1 MLPKIDVPIFNVKL
15 LSNGKSL
22 SFRPFTVKE
31 EKLFLMANESEDLN
45 GVVDT
50 IKQVLNNCVLDE
62 IDIES
67 LPLFDIEHLFLNIRA
82 RSIGEVV
89 NLKYKCNNTIA
100 SEEGTE
106 EEKKCGNLVEIDLN
120 ILEIQP
126 EKQEGHSTKVEITEN
141 MGIVMKY
148 PNFETLKTFDIEN
161 EADSI
166 IKTTIDCIDYIYDK
180 DQVYYAKDN
189 TQEELIEFVESMQAK
204 DLEKIK
210 FFFDTMPRMK
220 KDIEFKCNKCGHEE
234 TIELEGIQNFF
245 V

>member
-1 MLPKIDVPIFNVKL
+1 MLPKIDVPIFTVKL
-15 LSNGKSL
+15 ISNGKNL
-22 SFRPFTVKE
+22 TFRPFTVKE

-45 GVVDT
+45 SVVDT
-50 IKQVLNNCVLDE
+50 IKQILNNCVLDE

-89 NLKYKCNNTIA
+89 NLKYKCNNLVA
-100 SEEGTE
+100 VEEGE
-106 EEKKCGNLVEIDLN
+106 EEKKCGNLVEFDLN

-126 EKQEGHSTKVEITEN
+126 EKQEGHSTKIEITEN
-141 MGIVMKY
+141 MGIAMKY
-148 PNFETLKTFDIEN
+148 PNFETLKTFDVQN

-180 DQVYYAKDN
+180 DQIYYAKDN
-189 TQEELIEFVESMQAK
+189 TQEELVEFVESMQAK

-210 FFFDTMPRMK
+210 FFFDTMPKMK

-234 TIELEGIQNFF
+234 LIELEGIQSFF
-245 V
+245 A

>member
-45 GVVDT
+45 SVVDT
-50 IKQVLNNCVLDE
+50 IKQILNNCVLDE

-89 NLKYKCNNTIA
+89 NLKYKCNNSITK
-100 SEEGTE
+100 EEGE

-120 ILEIQP
+120 ILEIEP
-126 EKQEGHSTKVEITEN
+126 EKQVGHSTKIEITEN

-180 DQVYYAKDN
+180 EQIYYSKDA

-210 FFFDTMPRMK
+210 LFFDTMPRMK